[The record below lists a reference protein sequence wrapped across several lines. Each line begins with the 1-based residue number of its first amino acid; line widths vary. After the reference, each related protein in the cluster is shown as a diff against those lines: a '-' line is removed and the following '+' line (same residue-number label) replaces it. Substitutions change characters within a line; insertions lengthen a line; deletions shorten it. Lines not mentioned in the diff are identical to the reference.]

1 MKAHVVS
8 LIHALALIG
17 LGGYGYITSD
27 TPSITALI
35 PVAAGVLLLAMNNGV
50 KKENKVIAHIAV
62 LLTLLIVIGL
72 SNL

>member
-35 PVAAGVLLLAMNNGV
+35 PVAVGVLLLP
-50 KKENKVIAHIAV
+50 
-62 LLTLLIVIGL
+62 
-72 SNL
+72 